1 MKRLIQGVDILLVV
15 LLCVCVL
22 LAAALAVTMP
32 VMLIPVV
39 LILVLIGLGVW
50 LNARRIRRAIAKV
63 LRTAGGGEQTAQ
75 YGLMSLPLPV
85 MILSGKSV
93 IWYNDSFRDQ
103 VLQGED
109 TCLQPVNKVFPAL
122 GRG

>member
-50 LNARRIRRAIAKV
+50 LNARRIRRAIA
-63 LRTAGGGEQTAQ
+63 RCFARRAA
-75 YGLMSLPLPV
+75 
-85 MILSGKSV
+85 
-93 IWYNDSFRDQ
+93 
-103 VLQGED
+103 
-109 TCLQPVNKVFPAL
+109 VNRRPST
-122 GRG
+122 G